1 MVSSGLCISFS
12 SDIRRGL
19 MSGALFILL
28 PRPAASCGSAG
39 LVQLL
44 LCLSVHHEEYCRSRL
59 LNLMITYEIALHVM
73 SGGANL
79 TAGVLNGSKDLS

>member
-19 MSGALFILL
+19 VSDVLILL
-28 PRPAASCGSAG
+28 PRPTTSCDPAG

-59 LNLMITYEIALHVM
+59 RNLMITYEIALHVM